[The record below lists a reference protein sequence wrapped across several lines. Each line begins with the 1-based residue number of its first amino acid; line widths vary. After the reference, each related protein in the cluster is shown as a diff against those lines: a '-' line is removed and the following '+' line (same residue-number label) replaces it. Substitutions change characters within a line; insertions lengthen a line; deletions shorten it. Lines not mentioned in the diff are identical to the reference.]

1 MSRHELVSAMID
13 DKSKII
19 ARAAL
24 LDYLKSR
31 HLRRTPERFAI
42 LDKVCEM
49 SKHFSIDTLYRAVEA
64 DGYHVSRATI
74 YNTMDLLTQAGIVH
88 IHRFDGDAARYER
101 VMGKADNHLHLIC
114 RQCGKIKEV
123 KDPELARFIST
134 RNYST
139 FHPAF
144 FDLYIHGICG
154 ACSRRRRRTAKT
166 GADTAHQAAH
176 GGTKD

>member
-1 MSRHELVSAMID
+1 MID
-13 DKSKII
+13 DKSKAIS
-19 ARAAL
+19 RSAL

-31 HLRRTPERFAI
+31 KLRCTPERFAI

-49 SKHFSIDTLYRAVEA
+49 SKHFSIDTLYKAVET

-74 YNTMDLLTQAGIVH
+74 YNTMDLLTEAGIVH

-101 VMGKADNHLHLIC
+101 VIGNADNHLHLIC

-123 KDPELARFIST
+123 KDAELARFIEARSF
-134 RNYST
+134 ST
-139 FHPAF
+139 FRPAF

-154 ACSRRRRRTAKT
+154 ACSRRSRRATSSTQRTPRK
-166 GADTAHQAAH
+166 
-176 GGTKD
+176 